1 MLLIILLLLF
11 QLSYVRTFA
20 KIQHKIHHK
29 MQYSNII
36 KDTILNDPKM
46 PMIYTNKYLKKC
58 IINGISCGTICE
70 SGANGASCPNS
81 ANGDS
86 SSSSISKNIARGVAK
101 SNYNRQFVSAE
112 HIYPQCLLDGK
123 QSNDMHNIIKT
134 LNTLNANRSNYKFH
148 EDYDIKSKNW
158 VELEC
163 NNYVN
168 HKDKVFVPNNDSR
181 GFISR
186 AILYMYKEYNCNP
199 KKIIDIEILKK
210 WYYNFSPTIDER
222 YHNDIIKRLQN
233 KNNIFISNYNKKN
246 KGIKKILDSL

>member
-20 KIQHKIHHK
+20 KIQNKMRTNMQHK
-29 MQYSNII
+29 MQFSNII

-58 IINGISCGTICE
+58 IINGIADNADNALT
-70 SGANGASCPNS
+70 
-81 ANGDS
+81 S
-86 SSSSISKNIARGVAK
+86 SKISKNIARGVAK
-101 SNYNRQFVSAE
+101 SNYNRQFLSAE
-112 HIYPQCLLDGK
+112 HIYPQCLLNVK

-148 EDYDIKSKNW
+148 EDYDTKNKHW

-168 HKDKVFVPNNDSR
+168 HKEKIFVPNNDSR

-199 KKIIDIEILKK
+199 NKIIDIEILKK